1 AHVMLQCAHDDERSH
16 DGPSPEPGAARQAA
30 ETDREGVFHMSTTR
44 PSESSAAW
52 ATASDM
58 VGWAWIASSTS
69 STVYSFSRATAS
81 SWMIS
86 EAFPH
91 ALVGEHGRPGHV
103 ADGVVAG
110 RGGLQAGID
119 LDEAPLG
126 DLDAALRQADVFG
139 VDRAARRHEHGGD
152 LELAR
157 RAVGLDLD
165 RHLVLGGRSLL
176 HLGAG
181 DHLDAALL
189 VALRQRVR
197 CFGVLERPD
206 PRQRLDQ
213 RDAGTERAENV
224 GELHADGS
232 RADDRQ

>member
-1 AHVMLQCAHDDERSH
+1 SRHGVELTLPALYFADSDTGHFWVAVLHAGHVVLADGVGLLARDELG
-16 DGPSPEPGAARQAA
+16 DGA
-30 ETDREGVFHMSTTR
+30 
-44 PSESSAAW
+44 
-52 ATASDM
+52 
-58 VGWAWIASSTS
+58 
-69 STVYSFSRATAS
+69 
-81 SWMIS
+81 
-86 EAFPH
+86 AFPH

-197 CFGVLERPD
+197 CFGVLERQD
-206 PRQRLDQ
+206 PRQRFDQ
-213 RDAGTERAENV
+213 RDAGPERAENV
-224 GELHADGS
+224 GELHADGP
-232 RADDRQ
+232 RADDRERGRRLLEEERLVRGNDGRLVDLQPDLRQALYARTRP